1 MVKSQQDTKREQ
13 QNESFQSSS
22 MSHDNSQDED
32 MFGVVLS
39 GRDKNTKIL
48 LNSRQSVKLNTDCT
62 PRILGQVPNKLT
74 LSHRRQTNSNKI
86 ERKMTMMGMEA

>member
-1 MVKSQQDTKREQ
+1 
-13 QNESFQSSS
+13 